1 MTAAL
6 LDRRSHLLRG
16 VAVSE
21 GSHRLTIRYEPPGWA
36 VSVPVTRV
44 AFLLWLGL
52 AAVAGV
58 ALARGRK
65 QAETPAA
72 PA

>member
-1 MTAAL
+1 VRAPL
-6 LDRRSHLLRG
+6 FRVDHLLRG
-16 VAVSE
+16 VAVPA
-21 GSHRLTIRYEPPGWA
+21 GSHRVVMRYEPPGWA
-36 VSVPVTRV
+36 VSVPVTRG

-65 QAETPAA
+65 RAETPAA
-72 PA
+72 VS